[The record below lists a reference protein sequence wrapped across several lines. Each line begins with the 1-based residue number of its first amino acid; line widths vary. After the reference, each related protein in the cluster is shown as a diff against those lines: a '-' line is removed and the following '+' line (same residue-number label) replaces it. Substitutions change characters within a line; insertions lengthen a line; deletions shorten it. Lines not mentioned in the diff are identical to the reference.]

1 MRAGHET
8 VPASDAS
15 EAEDHPR
22 ANRSRRVAQVTSA
35 HEDLSDEELVQRF
48 HAGDAAA
55 FEVVLRRYQRPLFN
69 FILRSVRERDRAE
82 ELLQDVFLKVI
93 QKSAEFQGNSKF
105 STWLYTIARNLCI
118 DTSRKMVFRRHRSLD
133 APLKAEE
140 AEGATLLDRVASGT
154 PEADRTAIGQDLQ
167 ARIAAAVDDLP
178 EEQREVFL
186 MRELQNMAFKDIA
199 DVVGVPENTVKSRMR
214 YALERL
220 QRALAEYEDYAR
232 ELK

>member
-1 MRAGHET
+1 M
-8 VPASDAS
+8 
-15 EAEDHPR
+15 
-22 ANRSRRVAQVTSA
+22 TSA
-35 HEDLSDEELVQRF
+35 REDLSDEELVRLF
-48 HAGDAAA
+48 NEGDAAA

-93 QKSAEFQGNSKF
+93 QRSSEFQGNSKF

-133 APLKAEE
+133 APVKADE
-140 AEGATLLDRVASGT
+140 AEGASLLDRVASPV
-154 PEADRTAIGQDLQ
+154 PEADREVIGQDLQ
-167 ARIAAAVDDLP
+167 VRIAAAVDELP

-186 MRELQNMAFKDIA
+186 MREVSNMAFKEIA

-232 ELK
+232 ELD

>member
-1 MRAGHET
+1 VTATHEL
-8 VPASDAS
+8 
-15 EAEDHPR
+15 
-22 ANRSRRVAQVTSA
+22 
-35 HEDLSDEELVQRF
+35 LSGERDEELVRRF
-48 HAGDAAA
+48 NSGEAAA
-55 FEVVLRRYQRPLFN
+55 FDVLLRRYQRPLFN
-69 FILRSVRERDRAE
+69 FILRSVRDRDRAE

-93 QKSAEFQGNSKF
+93 QRSSEFQGNSKF

-133 APLKAEE
+133 APLKSDE
-140 AEGATLLDRVASGT
+140 AEGASLLDRVAGDA
-154 PEADRTAIGQDLQ
+154 PAADRAVIGQDLQ
-167 ARIAAAVDDLP
+167 QKIAAAVDELP

-232 ELK
+232 ELKT

>member
-8 VPASDAS
+8 VSASGAS
-15 EAEDHPR
+15 HGETRPPEDL
-22 ANRSRRVAQVTSA
+22 SSRVAAVTSA
-35 HEDLSDEELVQRF
+35 HEDCSDEELVRLF
-48 HAGDAAA
+48 NDGDAAA
-55 FEVVLRRYQRPLFN
+55 FEVLLRRYQRPLFN

-93 QKSAEFQGNSKF
+93 QRSAEFQGNSKF

-140 AEGATLLDRVASGT
+140 AEGGTLLDRVASGS
-154 PEADRTAIGQDLQ
+154 PEADREVIGQDLRV
-167 ARIAAAVDDLP
+167 RIAAAVDELP

-186 MRELQNMAFKDIA
+186 MRELSNMAFKDIA

-232 ELK
+232 ELD

>member
-1 MRAGHET
+1 MSTPSGREG
-8 VPASDAS
+8 
-15 EAEDHPR
+15 
-22 ANRSRRVAQVTSA
+22 
-35 HEDLSDEELVQRF
+35 LSDEELLRLF
-48 HAGDAAA
+48 DEGDASA
-55 FEVVLRRYQRPLFN
+55 FETLVQRYQRPLFH

-93 QKSAEFQGNSKF
+93 QRSSEFQGNSKF

-133 APLKAEE
+133 APLSAAD
-140 AEGATLLDRVASGT
+140 AEGGTLLDRVAGDE
-154 PEADRTAIGQDLQ
+154 PAADRAVIGQDLQ
-167 ARIAAAVDDLP
+167 ERISIAIDGLP

-186 MRELQNMAFKDIA
+186 MREVSNMAFKDIA

-220 QRALAEYEDYAR
+220 QRALAEYQDYAR